1 MAPTLE
7 AVVTEAPQAALSA
20 TLKAAPTLVAPEPEH
35 CPGPESEQA
44 GKSDSCAGCPNQ
56 AICASAP
63 KGPDPDLPVIAEKLR
78 GVKRKVLVLS
88 GKGGVG
94 KSTFSALFAQG
105 FSSLKRRKLDQKT
118 AGAEDGMED
127 EEDEE
132 APPTVGLMDTD
143 LCGPS
148 IPRMLLGDT
157 SASTS
162 VHTTASGWEPVWA
175 SDTLAVM
182 SIQFMLPDQD
192 SAVIWRGPKK
202 NGLIKRF
209 LKDVEW
215 GDLDLLVVDTPPGTS
230 DEHLSVQSYLKE
242 AGVDGAV
249 LVTTPQEVALLDVRR
264 ELDFCRKAGIPVI
277 GIVENMSGFV
287 CPNAK
292 CGKTS
297 QIFRPTTGGAR
308 KLCEDE
314 NVPFLG
320 AVPLDPRIGMACD
333 FGESFLEAFP
343 DSPAA
348 QNIVEVVQRVGKTIG
363 LEMVG
368 SEEM

>member
-1 MAPTLE
+1 MVPTLE
-7 AVVTEAPQAALSA
+7 VTVAEAASETLSA
-20 TLKAAPTLVAPEPEH
+20 TLKAAPALIAPEPEH

-44 GKSDSCAGCPNQ
+44 GKADSCAGCPNQ
-56 AICASAP
+56 AICASTP
-63 KGPDPDLPVIAEKLR
+63 KGPDPDLPIVKERLR

-105 FSSLKRRKLDQKT
+105 FSNLNRKNKRSK
-118 AGAEDGMED
+118 MELGEGEIENHYD
-127 EEDEE
+127 S
-132 APPTVGLMDTD
+132 PPTVGLMDTD

-148 IPRMLLGDT
+148 IPRMLLGDS

-242 AGVDGAV
+242 SGVDGAV

-264 ELDFCRKAGIPVI
+264 ELDFCRKAEIPVI

-287 CPNAK
+287 CPNPN
-292 CGKTS
+292 CGKES
-297 QIFRPTTGGAR
+297 QIFRPTTGGAK

-314 NVPFLG
+314 RVPFLG

-343 DSPAA
+343 HSPAA
-348 QNIVEVVQRVGKTIG
+348 QRIVDVVKRVGQAIG
-363 LEMVG
+363 MD
-368 SEEM
+368 MT

>member
-7 AVVTEAPQAALSA
+7 ADVTEPISEALSSP
-20 TLKAAPTLVAPEPEH
+20 LKAAPKLVAPEPEH

-44 GKSDSCAGCPNQ
+44 GKGDACNGCPNQ
-56 AICASAP
+56 QICATAP
-63 KGPDPDLPVIAEKLR
+63 KGPDPDIPVITERLS
-78 GVKRKVLVLS
+78 GVKHKVMVLS

-94 KSTFSALFAQG
+94 KSTFSALFAQA
-105 FSSLKRRKLDQKT
+105 FSSLSRKKRKMS
-118 AGAEDGMED
+118 DGE

-132 APPTVGLMDTD
+132 SEGPPTVGIMDTD

-148 IPRMLLGDT
+148 IPRMLLGDI
-157 SASTS
+157 SKDSTI
-162 VHTTASGWEPVWA
+162 HQTASGWEPVWA

-182 SIQFMLPDQD
+182 SIQFMLPNQD

-202 NGLIKRF
+202 NGLIKQF

-230 DEHLSVQSYLKE
+230 DEHLSVQSFLKE

-264 ELDFCRKAGIPVI
+264 ELDFCRKAGIKVI

-314 NVPFLG
+314 GVPFLG

-348 QNIVEVVQRVGKTIG
+348 KRICDVVGLVGKSIG
-363 LEMVG
+363 LEVAT
-368 SEEM
+368 